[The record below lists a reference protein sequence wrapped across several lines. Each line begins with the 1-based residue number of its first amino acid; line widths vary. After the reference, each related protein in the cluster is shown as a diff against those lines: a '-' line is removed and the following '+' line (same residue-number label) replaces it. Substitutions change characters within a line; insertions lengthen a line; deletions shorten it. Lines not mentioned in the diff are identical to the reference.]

1 MKPNTKLEEKGVK
14 KREDRLLNSDER
26 NASNREEG
34 ELEDEISKFIR
45 EEEKEEFDRKDDAMR
60 GVILVN

>member
-1 MKPNTKLEEKGVK
+1 MKPSTKLEEKGVK